1 MHERV
6 HALRNREVLGAWLY
20 RVVRN
25 VIADRYRARRRLG
38 EPPNEDDLVA
48 DNDGM
53 PRDVKAERAVC
64 VAPFVA
70 RLPSPYREAVTV
82 VDIEGLSLKD
92 AAAMVGISTTAMKSR
107 VQRGRAR
114 LRELFECCCELDL
127 DVRRRVV
134 DYRCKPGRDRCD
146 GGSPRSRR

>member
-20 RVVRN
+20 WVVRN

-53 PRDVKAERAVC
+53 PRDVKAELAVC

-82 VDIEGLSLKD
+82 VDIEGLSLKE

-114 LRELFECCCELDL
+114 LREIFARRAAA
-127 DVRRRVV
+127 RRRLSLQAGTGPLRRRLSSIAQVT
-134 DYRCKPGRDRCD
+134 
-146 GGSPRSRR
+146 PRS